1 MIMGICWPV
10 GDSGFVTAV
19 ATSFPRRALGTYGV
33 YVVCIET
40 AGCRGGGTRLLR
52 TNGGFGTE
60 GVGVDGG
67 EVIERLDTDE
77 TGDGDGKEVEV
88 AGGLGGTDIG
98 VGTTSG

>member
-1 MIMGICWPV
+1 MGICWPV
-10 GDSGFVTAV
+10 GDSGFVEAV

-40 AGCRGGGTRLLR
+40 EEGCRGGGTGLPR
-52 TNGGFGTE
+52 TTRGFGAE
-60 GVGVDGG
+60 RVGVDGG
-67 EVIERLDTDE
+67 EAIERLDTDE
-77 TGDGDGKEVEV
+77 AGDGVGKEVEV